1 MKIFFLL
8 HIVSILSHLRHYFS
22 HKLVSSAKHGAM
34 FDCCYLDETQVVTDC
49 YTLDGQTLLDDNG
62 MPMNNSGCYNN
73 LCFVDID
80 HEESD
85 AVHTEGTLF
94 FRYIIPGWYIAVPF
108 ETDDFSRK

>member
-22 HKLVSSAKHGAM
+22 YKLASNPKYGDM
-34 FDCCYLDETQVVTDC
+34 FDSCFLDETQVVTDC
-49 YTLDGQTLLDDNG
+49 YTLDGQTLLDDKG
-62 MPMNNSGCYNN
+62 TPMNNAGCYNN

-80 HEESD
+80 YEDSNELTT
-85 AVHTEGTLF
+85 VGTLF

-108 ETDDFSRK
+108 ETDDFPKK

>member
-8 HIVSILSHLRHYFS
+8 HIVSILSHLRHRLSYRLAK
-22 HKLVSSAKHGAM
+22 HPKHGAM
-34 FDCCYLDETQVVTDC
+34 FDGCYLDETTVVTDC
-49 YTLDGQTLLDDNG
+49 YTLNGQTLLDDKG
-62 MPMNNSGCYNN
+62 MPMNNSGCYKN

-85 AVHTEGTLF
+85 EIHTVGTLF

-108 ETDDFSRK
+108 ETDDFPRK